1 MISLCLLYLLRLYL
15 PEGTGNGLL
24 ILKPLRE
31 AGIGDLTVSDLK
43 TRSCYVADTSCCGW
57 LSKNLEKIFY
67 EVAIF
72 WLILRN
78 IIA

>member
-1 MISLCLLYLLRLYL
+1 MAAEKCSMISLCLVYLLRLYL

-43 TRSCYVADTSCCGW
+43 HGLVM
-57 LSKNLEKIFY
+57 L
-67 EVAIF
+67 
-72 WLILRN
+72 LILPALVGCLR
-78 IIA
+78 ILRKFL

>member
-1 MISLCLLYLLRLYL
+1 MSDALKMRAAPTYTVAWQLEVYLLRLYL

-43 TRSCYVADTSCCGW
+43 HGLVM
-57 LSKNLEKIFY
+57 F
-67 EVAIF
+67 
-72 WLILRN
+72 LILPAVVGCLR
-78 IIA
+78 I

>member
-1 MISLCLLYLLRLYL
+1 MREAPHVRRSMAAEKCSMISLCLLYLLRLYL

-43 TRSCYVADTSCCGW
+43 LGLVMLLTLPAVD
-57 LSKNLEKIFY
+57 
-67 EVAIF
+67 V
-72 WLILRN
+72 
-78 IIA
+78 